1 MIWIR
6 TDTKNV
12 KRSDFFVKKKCH
24 TAPEI
29 KVVFI
34 DNKYHSFLE
43 RFPSYFW
50 TITEKVKKLS
60 FFVKKNWLI
69 APENKVVFIANKYHF
84 SGKKKP
90 YPLTPQFMY
99 KIIFK
104 SFLITMN
111 WNEPE
116 VERIKPFWKTFK
128 AKTK

>member
-1 MIWIR
+1 MSKDQIFLW
-6 TDTKNV
+6 
-12 KRSDFFVKKKCH
+12 KKKWH

-34 DNKYHSFLE
+34 DNKYHNFLE

-90 YPLTPQFMY
+90 YPL
-99 KIIFK
+99 IN
-104 SFLITMN
+104 FLKKH
-111 WNEPE
+111 
-116 VERIKPFWKTFK
+116 VSKRGGVQ
-128 AKTK
+128 